1 MQNSLVIEQRKAIIA
16 YALEKRLAVF
26 CGEQLYIKVGRE
38 AETGDVVMFV
48 GDFLGN
54 GRYLTSGKTYRVFS
68 WHGLPAIY
76 DDMHDIVLV
85 YEQEKRTQEHVLVFQ
100 SGSIERIYIEGG
112 RSHWSK

>member
-1 MQNSLVIEQRKAIIA
+1 MSIAEQRKAIIA

-54 GRYLTSGKTYRVFS
+54 GRYLTTGKVYRVIS
-68 WHGLPAIY
+68 WYGLPAIR
-76 DDMHDIVLV
+76 DDMNDVILV
-85 YEQEKRTQEHVLVFQ
+85 YECNRTKDNVLVFQ
-100 SGSIERIYIEGG
+100 AGNIEHIFLKGG
-112 RSHWSK
+112 GHIGVSN